1 MPYPNDPAPWQNF
14 YVMMGGANA
23 ALTGLVFVEIS
34 IHLREVLG
42 HPLLKPRAVLAL
54 VVLTTQI
61 AISAIVLAPQSR
73 ELMGLEILVLNAIFL
88 ALNVRQQGFATTLNR
103 AALTSLAIRL
113 AYTYA
118 AISLIR
124 AVGGGFYVL
133 ALVIV
138 VTLGR
143 TMVSAWTLLTA
154 LEAAPAQ

>member
-1 MPYPNDPAPWQNF
+1 MPYANDPAPWQDF

-23 ALTGLVFVEIS
+23 ALTGLVFVAIS
-34 IHLREVLG
+34 IHLREVLD

-61 AISAIVLAPQSR
+61 AISAIVLTPQSP
-73 ELMGLEILVLNAIFL
+73 ELMGWEILVLNVIF
-88 ALNVRQQGFATTLNR
+88 
-103 AALTSLAIRL
+103 AALFLRQRATITVDRASLFSLAIRL

-118 AISLIR
+118 AISLI
-124 AVGGGFYVL
+124 VGIGGGFYVL

-143 TMVSAWTLLTA
+143 TMVNAWTLLTA
-154 LEAAPAQ
+154 LEPA

>member
-1 MPYPNDPAPWQNF
+1 MPYANDPAPWQNF

-23 ALTGLVFVEIS
+23 ALTGLVFVAIS
-34 IHLREVLG
+34 IHLREVLD

-61 AISAIVLAPQSR
+61 AISAIVLTPQSR

-88 ALNVRQQGFATTLNR
+88 ALNVRQQGLATTLNR

-113 AYTYA
+113 GYTYA
-118 AISLIR
+118 AISLILGI
-124 AVGGGFYVL
+124 GGGFYVL

-143 TMVSAWTLLTA
+143 TMVNAWTLLTA
-154 LEAAPAQ
+154 LEPA